1 MLNMKPDG
9 PWMYILVR
17 LRDGNPVPA
26 LSVMRE
32 IWVNVIPDKPFS
44 PIFLDDALKSQYR
57 REQNWSGIIRISTV
71 FALLIAGMGL
81 FGLTSL
87 TVSRRTREIG
97 IRRVLGADIPAVLK
111 LISWDFVGLFLLANA
126 AAWPL
131 IYWAASRW
139 LQSFAYRTS
148 ISLWI
153 FPLAGSIVFLL
164 GLVTVCTHAF
174 RSALKDP
181 VIAIRYE

>member
-1 MLNMKPDG
+1 
-9 PWMYILVR
+9 MYIFVR
-17 LRDGNPVPA
+17 LWDGNPAPA
-26 LSVMRE
+26 LTAMRE
-32 IWVNVIPDKPFS
+32 IWMKVIPDKPFS
-44 PIFLDDALKSQYR
+44 PIFLDAALKSQYR
-57 REQNWSGIIRISTV
+57 REQNWSGMIRISAA
-71 FALLIAGMGL
+71 FAMLIAGMGL

-87 TVSRRTREIG
+87 TVSRRTKEIG

-126 AAWPL
+126 VAWPL

-153 FPLAGSIVFLL
+153 FPLAGAIVLFL
-164 GLVTVCTHAF
+164 GLMIICSHAL
-174 RSALKDP
+174 RSALMDP